1 MYVTRSED
9 AVQYLA
15 PGHHKMQMH
24 RIQGQDVSPLNAVW
38 SARLSLE
45 PGGFVES
52 KGSPAGKLYIVDSG
66 EIEFT
71 GGDQTVLIQKGDS
84 VFVLP
89 NEARSFK
96 EARGNEAVMYLIML
110 ENYST
115 GN

>member
-1 MYVTRSED
+1 MYITKAKD

-15 PGHHKMQMH
+15 PGHNKMQMH

-45 PGGFVES
+45 PGGCVES
-52 KGSPAGKLYIVDSG
+52 KGSPAGKLYIVESG

-96 EARGNEAVMYLIML
+96 EARGNEAIMYLVIL
-110 ENYST
+110 ENYIS
-115 GN
+115 NN